1 MQNALLYALTSLIW
15 GSTWLAIKFQL
26 GQVDPEMSIVYR
38 FALAAALLVGY
49 SLARRLPM
57 RFSSR
62 EHLFIALQG
71 LTLFSLNYIMVYIA
85 EQHITS
91 GLVAIVFSLII
102 VFNVALAGLLL
113 GDPIRPRVLIGG
125 LVGILG
131 LAMVFWP
138 ELSTLDLSG
147 KRALGLG
154 LSLIGTLCASFGNIV
169 AARNQRHGLPIVQ
182 TNAYGMAYG
191 AGFTLLVALLRGA
204 SFEFEPTFSYISSLA
219 YLALFG
225 SVIAFGAYL
234 TILSR
239 IGPDRAAYIT
249 IIFPIVALTLS
260 TMFEGLSWDLTA
272 GIGVSLVVA
281 GNAVA
286 LRRRRPAPGT
296 AELSE
301 PA

>member
-1 MQNALLYALTSLIW
+1 MRNVLLYTLTSLIW

-26 GQVDPEMSIVYR
+26 GTVDPEMSIVYR
-38 FALAAALLVGY
+38 FALAAALLIGY
-49 SLARRLPM
+49 SLIRRLPM

-62 EHLFIALQG
+62 QHLFIALQG

-85 EQHITS
+85 ELHITS

-102 VFNVALAGLLL
+102 VFNVALAGIFLR
-113 GDPIRPRVLIGG
+113 DPIRPRVVIGG
-125 LVGILG
+125 IFGIAG

-147 KRALGLG
+147 NRALGLG
-154 LSLIGTLCASFGNIV
+154 LSLIGTLSASIGNIV
-169 AARNQRHGLPIVQ
+169 AARNQRNGLPIVQ

-191 AGFTLLVALLRGA
+191 AGFTLLVALVRGA
-204 SFEFEPTFSYISSLA
+204 EFGFEPTVSYIVSLG

-249 IIFPIVALTLS
+249 VIFPIVALILS
-260 TMFEGLSWDLTA
+260 TLFEGLRWELTA
-272 GIGVSLVVA
+272 GLGVSLVVV
-281 GNAVA
+281 GNAIA
-286 LRRRRPAPGT
+286 LTRRRAPVGT
-296 AELSE
+296 TELSE
-301 PA
+301 AA

>member
-204 SFEFEPTFSYISSLA
+204 SFEFELTFSYISSLA